1 MDYEGFPTFSSV
13 CLQLTWYHKIL
24 GSVPKSWCTY
34 QGLDS
39 PKKNYT
45 NFLLDQVLV
54 VK

>member
-1 MDYEGFPTFSSV
+1 MNYEGFSTYPVFAFNLHGTK
-13 CLQLTWYHKIL
+13 KIL
-24 GSVPKSWCTY
+24 GGVPKSWCTY

-45 NFLLDQVLV
+45 NFLLYQVLV